1 MTFLAGTGIPLPD
14 AVQRPRSRAHPPA
27 GRSRTWAR
35 DHRDPQATARDDA
48 QARELDL
55 GAFTVPLR
63 PGGFFLANVPED
75 RWKHLAN
82 TAGEGRIV
90 DASGAAIR
98 TGCVNWGPSPTD
110 PAA

>member
-48 QARELDL
+48 HAAQSILKASEERGQQVEIL
-55 GAFTVPLR
+55 GIRDF
-63 PGGFFLANVPED
+63 D
-75 RWKHLAN
+75 R
-82 TAGEGRIV
+82 
-90 DASGAAIR
+90 GA
-98 TGCVNWGPSPTD
+98 
-110 PAA
+110 